1 VVVVARDAR
10 RVGRWQAGRVEWT
23 FPEPALRS
31 DEIVLRSLRPDDASA
46 VVEAC
51 RDPAIG
57 RFTFMQEG
65 LKLDDALGWIDDAN
79 RQWGSGSP
87 RFAVADAT
95 SDRFLGQIGM
105 AVDEAY
111 QRAEMFY
118 WVIGRERGR
127 GVASAALALMC
138 DWAFDNALERLF
150 LVVSAENEASH
161 RVAARCGFT
170 REGVLRGYERF
181 KGSRPDVVSWSLLS
195 TDPRIWRD
203 EEPAI

>member
-1 VVVVARDAR
+1 M
-10 RVGRWQAGRVEWT
+10 EWT
-23 FPEPALRS
+23 LPEPALRS
-31 DEIVLRSLRPDDASA
+31 ETIVLRALRPDDASA

-65 LKLDDALGWIDDAN
+65 LTLDDALGWIDDAN
-79 RQWGSGSP
+79 RQWGCGSP

-118 WVIGRERGR
+118 WVVGRERGR

-138 DWAFDNALERLF
+138 DWAFDNELERLF
-150 LVVSAENEASH
+150 LVVSPENEASH

-170 REGVLRGYERF
+170 REGVLRGY
-181 KGSRPDVVSWSLLS
+181 
-195 TDPRIWRD
+195 
-203 EEPAI
+203 